1 MKESSCKA
9 AAVSRMEI
17 RNYANGFRK
26 RLHLENERRID
37 IVFLFEHVFPLIF
50 QKENFLVEIMPKEEM
65 GNNQGLTIPRDGR
78 IFIREDVYEG
88 ACRGNGRDRF
98 TMAHE
103 LGHFLLHN
111 ALTGLGRSSG
121 SIPVYCDP
129 EWQANAFAGEFLMG
143 HEIIK
148 DMCPEE
154 IAEQCSVSLAAA
166 RVQKSK
172 Q

>member
-17 RNYANGFRK
+17 RNYANWFRK

-88 ACRGNGRDRF
+88 ACPFYNG
-98 TMAHE
+98 
-103 LGHFLLHN
+103 
-111 ALTGLGRSSG
+111 
-121 SIPVYCDP
+121 P
-129 EWQANAFAGEFLMG
+129 
-143 HEIIK
+143 
-148 DMCPEE
+148 
-154 IAEQCSVSLAAA
+154 
-166 RVQKSK
+166 
-172 Q
+172 